1 MVANEKRLRTV
12 MADQT
17 DLICR
22 FQPDGTI
29 TFVNPAYCAF
39 HGKTEAELLGANF
52 YKLLAKTA
60 TQPRDIAGSAVAVRD
75 SRS

>member
-1 MVANEKRLRTV
+1 MVENEKRLRTV

-39 HGKTEAELLGANF
+39 HGKTEAELLGAEF
-52 YKLLAKTA
+52 LQTA
-60 TQPRDIAGSAVAVRD
+60 GESAAATGAE
-75 SRS
+75 SRCRR